1 VTEHL
6 HPLVRMWFERR
17 FGAPTEAQAQGWPAI
32 ASGQHTL
39 IAAPTGSGKT
49 LAAFLTALNGLVE
62 QALSPEGLADGTQ
75 VVYVSPLKALAND
88 IQRNLIEPLAEIRA
102 LAEEAGTP
110 LPEIRVAV
118 RTGDTPPAERA
129 RMIKHPAHVLIT
141 TPESLFILLTSERG
155 RVPLASV
162 RTLIMDELHALAPN
176 KRGSHVSLTIERLC
190 RLAEHPVTRIG
201 LSATQKPIEE
211 IARFLSG
218 SGVGGR
224 QVRAPSPQSSPLKGE
239 EVRAFP
245 PVTIVDTGHRR
256 AMDLA
261 IELPKN
267 FEMGP
272 IATHEQWA
280 QTLDEMAELIKQ
292 HRTTLLFVN
301 TRRLVERVSHLLA
314 ERLGEE
320 NVVAH
325 HGSLSKEIRFDA
337 EQRLKA
343 GSIKVCVAT
352 ASLELGIDVGD
363 VELVCLIGSPRN
375 IGVALQRVGRS
386 GHWLGG
392 IPKGRFYPLT
402 RDEMVETVALLR
414 AINQGKLDALTILP
428 WPLDVLAQQIIASA
442 VTEDWL
448 EDDLFELVTSA
459 YPYNALPRERFDD
472 VIDMLSEGVA
482 TRWGRSTAYLHRDG
496 VNHKV
501 KARRGARIASVTSGG
516 AIPDTADYR
525 VISEPDGGMVGT
537 VNEDFAIESNAGDV
551 FLLGNTPWK
560 IRRVEAGAVRV
571 ESAHGMA
578 PTIPFWLGEAPGR
591 TNELSAEVSAVRQAI
606 DERLSVR
613 DTAVAWV
620 MEQGASQDVA
630 EQTVEYMAEG
640 KRVLGIVPTGD
651 RLVAERFFDDAGGM
665 QLVIHSPLGA
675 RINRAWG
682 LALRKRFCVGF
693 NFELQAAATDD
704 GINISL
710 SPQHSFPVEEV
721 FRYVKT
727 PTAKETLLQALLQG
741 PIFPIRW
748 RWTAS
753 RSLALLRQVGGKRVP
768 TPIQRMRSDDL
779 LAAVFPDAAACQDN
793 MPAGANIVPPDHPLV
808 FETIRDCLTEAL
820 DFDGMLGVIG
830 RIERG
835 EIELYGKDTMQ
846 PSVFSHQLLNAMP
859 YAFLDDAPLEER
871 RSRAVTLR
879 RALPEDER
887 DLGTLDP
894 EAIMTEEAYA
904 WPPVRD
910 ADELH
915 DALLS
920 LNVLADRDVAKHDDG
935 DVWQSW
941 YDALAGDSRVETLA
955 INGRAFWVAVERA
968 ALVKAAYLL
977 PTGEAP
983 DEDDDPEVA
992 QLPAVTEVLRGRVES
1007 SGPFSI
1013 AEMADLLEI
1022 DTSLVH
1028 QGLLALEHEGLVL
1041 RGKFRPNAVDDEYC
1055 DRRILARI
1063 NRATVGKLRK
1073 AVEPVPVASLI
1084 RFLLE
1089 WQHATPGSRLSGDA
1103 GMIEVVEQLQGF
1115 EAAAAGWE
1123 SALLPYRLTDYKTST
1138 LDALCFGGE
1147 LAWGRFARRNGVEQP
1162 GSGLSRNGPVS
1173 IALRE
1178 DVEWLLDAHNDE
1190 MELRG
1195 APADVRDY
1203 LATHGASFMP
1213 DIVMGTG
1220 RMPSEVEDAVW
1231 VLVAA
1236 GMLTADGFGALRG
1249 LVTGLTKK
1257 VQRRSRFTRRG
1268 RIGATAGRTGS
1279 RWSLLTQ
1286 PSDAPVSE
1294 APAKVG
1300 LRVSAPS
1307 EWDRQVGDGDTVLEA
1322 RAAQLLR
1329 RYGIVTRELVAREP
1343 MAPPWNL
1350 LARAYRRAEAR
1361 GEVRG
1366 GRFVAGLIGEQF
1378 ALQEAVDAM
1387 RAVHRRELTGE
1398 VVRISAC
1405 DPLNLVGIITPGA
1418 RVPAVLGNEVLYRDG
1433 VPILRDAT
1441 EDATATA

>member
-1 VTEHL
+1 VATEHL
-6 HPLVRMWFERR
+6 HPLVRAWFERR

-102 LAEEAGTP
+102 LAEEAGKA

-190 RLAEHPVTRIG
+190 RLAEQPVTRIG

-218 SGVGGR
+218 SS
-224 QVRAPSPQSSPLKGE
+224 PSKGE

-414 AINQGKLDALTILP
+414 AINQGKLDALTIPP
-428 WPLDVLAQQIIASA
+428 WPLDVLAQQIIATA
-442 VTEDWL
+442 VSEDWL

-591 TNELSAEVSAVRQAI
+591 TNELSAEVSEVRRAI
-606 DERLSVR
+606 DERLSVP

-620 MEQGASQDVA
+620 MEQGASQEVA

-820 DFDGMLGVIG
+820 DFEGMLGVIG

-920 LNVLADRDVAKHDDG
+920 LNVLTDRDVTKHDDG

-941 YDALAGDSRVETLA
+941 YDALAGDNRVETLA
-955 INGRAFWVAVERA
+955 INGRAFWVAAERA

-983 DEDDDPEVA
+983 DADDDPEVA

-1013 AEMADLLEI
+1013 AEMADSLAI

-1028 QGLLALEHEGLVL
+1028 QGLLALEREGLVL

-1178 DVEWLLDAHNDE
+1178 DVEWLLDAPNDA

-1195 APADVRDY
+1195 AAADVRDF
-1203 LATHGASFMP
+1203 LASHGASFMP

-1220 RMPSEVEDAVW
+1220 RMPSEVEDAIW

-1236 GMLTADGFGALRG
+1236 GMVTADGFGALRG

>member
-1 VTEHL
+1 VATAHL
-6 HPLVRMWFERR
+6 HPLVREWFQRR

-49 LAAFLTALNGLVE
+49 LAAFLTALDGLIQ

-88 IQRNLIEPLAEIRA
+88 IQRNLIEPLAEITA

-118 RTGDTPPAERA
+118 RTGDTTPAERA
-129 RMIKHPAHVLIT
+129 QMIKHPAHVLIT

-155 RVPLASV
+155 RVPLKSV
-162 RTLIMDELHALAPN
+162 RTLIIDELHALVPN
-176 KRGSHVSLTIERLC
+176 KRGSHVALTVERLC
-190 RLAEHPVTRIG
+190 RLAEQPVTRIG
-201 LSATQKPIEE
+201 LSATQKPIKE
-211 IARFLSG
+211 IARFLTG
-218 SGVGGR
+218 T
-224 QVRAPSPQSSPLKGE
+224 PSRQSSPSQGGE
-239 EVRAFP
+239 VGPSPA
-245 PVTIVDTGHRR
+245 VTIVNTGHRR
-256 AMDLA
+256 TMDLS

-280 QTLDEMAELIKQ
+280 QTLDEMAELIKL

-301 TRRLVERVSHLLA
+301 TRRLVERVAHLLS

-325 HGSLSKEIRFDA
+325 HGSLSKETRFDA

-343 GSIKVCVAT
+343 GSVQVCVAT

-363 VELVCLIGSPRN
+363 VELVCQIGSPRN

-392 IPKGRFYPLT
+392 TPKGRFYPLT

-414 AINQGKLDALTILP
+414 AINQGKLDALTIPP
-428 WPLDVLAQQIIASA
+428 WPLDVLAQQIVATA
-442 VTEDWL
+442 VTEDWQ
-448 EDDLFELVTSA
+448 EDDLFELMTSA
-459 YPYNALPRERFDD
+459 YPYHALPRERFDD
-472 VIDMLSEGVA
+472 VIEMLSDGVA
-482 TRWGRSTAYLHRDG
+482 TRWGRSSAYLHRDS

-525 VISEPDGGMVGT
+525 VISESDGGMVGT
-537 VNEDFAIESNAGDV
+537 VNEDFAIESMAGDV

-560 IRRVEAGAVRV
+560 IRRIEAGAVRV

-591 TNELSAEVSAVRQAI
+591 TIELSAEVSAVRQAI
-606 DERLSVR
+606 DERLPVP

-620 MEQGASQDVA
+620 MEQGASQEVA
-630 EQTVEYMAEG
+630 QQTVEYIAEG

-704 GINISL
+704 GINIAL

-727 PTAKETLLQALLQG
+727 PTAKETLLQAVLQG

-793 MPAGANIVPPDHPLV
+793 MPASANIVPPDHPLV

-820 DFDGMLGVIG
+820 DLEGMLEVIG

-835 EIELYGKDTMQ
+835 EIELYGKDTVQ

-871 RSRAVTLR
+871 RARAVTLR

-894 EAIMTEEAYA
+894 EAITTEEAYA

-910 ADELH
+910 AEELH

-920 LNVLADRDVAKHDDG
+920 LNVLTDRDVAKHTEDIG
-935 DVWQSW
+935 GWQSW
-941 YDALAGDSRVETLA
+941 YDALASQRRVETLT
-955 INGRAFWVAVERA
+955 IDGHPFWVAAERA
-968 ALVKAAYLL
+968 PFVKAAYLL
-977 PTGEAP
+977 PTGAAAT
-983 DEDDDPEVA
+983 DEDDPEVA
-992 QLPAVTEVLRGRVES
+992 QLTAVIEVLRGRVES
-1007 SGPFSI
+1007 SGPFSV
-1013 AEMADLLEI
+1013 AEMSDLLSI
-1022 DTSLVH
+1022 DSSLTH
-1028 QGLLALEHEGLVL
+1028 QALLALEREGLVL
-1041 RGKFRPNAVDDEYC
+1041 RGKFRQTATDDEYC

-1073 AVEPVPVASLI
+1073 AIEPVPVTSLI

-1089 WQHATPGSRLSGDA
+1089 WQHATPGSRLTGYA
-1103 GMIEVVEQLQGF
+1103 GIVEVVGQLQGF

-1123 SALLPYRLTDYKTST
+1123 SALLPYRLTDFKTST

-1147 LAWGRFARRNGVEQP
+1147 LAWGRFAHRNGVEQP

-1178 DVEWLLDAHNDE
+1178 DVKWLLDAPNDGI
-1190 MELRG
+1190 ELRG
-1195 APADVRDY
+1195 APADVRDF
-1203 LATHGASFMP
+1203 LASHGASFMP
-1213 DIVMGTG
+1213 DIVTATG
-1220 RMPSEVEDAVW
+1220 RMPSEVKDAVW

-1236 GMLTADGFGALRG
+1236 GMVTADGFDALRG
-1249 LVTGLTKK
+1249 LVTGMTKK

-1268 RIGATAGRTGS
+1268 HIGTPSGPTGS

-1286 PSDAPVSE
+1286 PSPTSPSDLQTDLGRANSRITP
-1294 APAKVG
+1294 
-1300 LRVSAPS
+1300 PS
-1307 EWDRQVGDGDTVLEA
+1307 EWDRQVGQGYTVVEA

-1329 RYGIVTRELVAREP
+1329 RYGVVTRELVAREP
-1343 MAPPWNL
+1343 MAPPWGL

-1361 GEVRG
+1361 GEIRG

-1387 RAVHRRELTGE
+1387 RAVNRVEPTGE

-1405 DPLNLVGIITPGA
+1405 DPLNLVGIITPGT
-1418 RVPAVLGNEVLYRDG
+1418 RVPAVLGNDVLYRDG
-1433 VPILRDAT
+1433 VPVQGDAT
-1441 EDATATA
+1441 EDVAASA